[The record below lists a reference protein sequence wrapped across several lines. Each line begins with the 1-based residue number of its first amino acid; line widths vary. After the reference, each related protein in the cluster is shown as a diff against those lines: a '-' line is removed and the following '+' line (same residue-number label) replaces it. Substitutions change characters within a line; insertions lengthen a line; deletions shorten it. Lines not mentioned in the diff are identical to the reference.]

1 MNKNLKNVRVK
12 VGPILLVFF
21 SEKITPVDLH
31 VAGQPPLCGPSANR
45 FESNDSFKISSKNSL
60 RMRTWRECL
69 AISQTAI
76 RLCWYVLNGNTVG
89 LNIGSD
95 SDLSSRGCGRE
106 TILQETIYAMTRG
119 TITEGMMSRHSRQ
132 LKKKTSVRNFP
143 EHIFICRES
152 V

>member
-1 MNKNLKNVRVK
+1 MISLMNVQVVFTKAGEDSFNYDYLTILKDIHVKNAVLGQEIEVETMNKNLKNVRVK

-69 AISQTAI
+69 AIS
-76 RLCWYVLNGNTVG
+76 
-89 LNIGSD
+89 
-95 SDLSSRGCGRE
+95 
-106 TILQETIYAMTRG
+106 
-119 TITEGMMSRHSRQ
+119 
-132 LKKKTSVRNFP
+132 
-143 EHIFICRES
+143 
-152 V
+152 